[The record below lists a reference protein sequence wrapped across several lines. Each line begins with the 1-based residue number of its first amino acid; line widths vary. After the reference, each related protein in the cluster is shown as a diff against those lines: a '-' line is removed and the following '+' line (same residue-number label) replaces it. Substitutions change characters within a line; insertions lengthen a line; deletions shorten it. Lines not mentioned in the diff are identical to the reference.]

1 MSVGSNDILR
11 RAKSVIWRRTGDE
24 IVILSED
31 GTQLTNLNPTAALI
45 WSSLDGTRTVS
56 EIAHAVVREF
66 KVEDERALPDVVRFC
81 EALLAEDLAVAASD
95 VEPDEDEES
104 IRESASGSS
113 N

>member
-1 MSVGSNDILR
+1 MSVGSNDMLR

-31 GTQLTNLNPTAALI
+31 GTQLSNLNSTAALI
-45 WSSLDGTRTVS
+45 WSSLDGTRSVS

-66 KVEDERALPDVVRFC
+66 KVDEERALSDVVRFC
-81 EALLAEDLAVAASD
+81 ELLLSEELALPTSD